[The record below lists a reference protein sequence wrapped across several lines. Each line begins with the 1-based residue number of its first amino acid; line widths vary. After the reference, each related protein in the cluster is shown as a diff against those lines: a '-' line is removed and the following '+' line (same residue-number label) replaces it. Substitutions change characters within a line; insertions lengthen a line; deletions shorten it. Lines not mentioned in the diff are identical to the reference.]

1 MIKNILDEDWI
12 PGIEYL
18 EDVDKEVLD
27 SLKKRG
33 YKISAIYDG
42 LQVWIENP
50 DTEAYVGFGE
60 SVEEAIDSA
69 LPLEIRKVLYDEQ
82 DLLRGR

>member
-12 PGIEYL
+12 PGIEYS

>member
-1 MIKNILDEDWI
+1 MDSWNRV
-12 PGIEYL
+12 L